1 MGDRGRRLR
10 REGGLGRRGRL
21 RGEGGR
27 EQRWVVGGKR
37 AVKGRDEESWVLTRT
52 G

>member
-27 EQRWVVGGKR
+27 EQRWVVGAKGLHR
-37 AVKGRDEESWVLTRT
+37 AGVREAEY
-52 G
+52 